1 MEYQYPDEDSKSM
14 LRGVECPLSPESY
27 KSKYHRLVYLD
38 DLEHTRKMIQE

>member
-14 LRGVECPLSPESY
+14 LRGVERLLSPESY